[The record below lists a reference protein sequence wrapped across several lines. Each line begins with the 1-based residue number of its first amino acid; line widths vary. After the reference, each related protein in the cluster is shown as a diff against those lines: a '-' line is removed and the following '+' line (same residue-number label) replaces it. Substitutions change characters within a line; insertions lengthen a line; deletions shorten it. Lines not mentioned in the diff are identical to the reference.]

1 MSPSDDSLLSIFI
14 AAITLVISL
23 AWNEAFTNFFQRAP
37 PYLKKYGPWVYAIF
51 VTLLGLVII
60 YGIKSYNNIDVSDDN
75 EDNK

>member
-1 MSPSDDSLLSIFI
+1 MSPSDDSLISIII

-23 AWNEAFTNFFQRAP
+23 AWNEAFTSFFQRAP

-51 VTLLGLVII
+51 VTLLGLGVV
-60 YGIKSYNNIDVSDDN
+60 YSIKTYNNINNSDDN